1 MLRGSKEELPR
12 QLATPITVMKCEV
25 CGTEHSRPHQEQDF
39 VFKKLKSFCPKCN
52 AETEMVVVSIHVEE
66 KKQKT

>member
-1 MLRGSKEELPR
+1 MWGGPKEVLPKEI
-12 QLATPITVMKCEV
+12 AVPITVMRCEV
-25 CGTEHSRPHQEQDF
+25 CGTNHTRPHQEQDF